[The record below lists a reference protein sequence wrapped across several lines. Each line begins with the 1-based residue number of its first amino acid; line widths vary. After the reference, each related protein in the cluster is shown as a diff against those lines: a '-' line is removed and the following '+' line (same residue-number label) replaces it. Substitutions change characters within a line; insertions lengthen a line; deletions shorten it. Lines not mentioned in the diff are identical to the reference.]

1 MYGYCNNSDE
11 HKREGREDFERRGRY
26 GYDSWK
32 YDDPF
37 NDCNKA
43 YTDGFNEARREE
55 ERREE
60 RRQEE
65 AAQERREMQQARDR
79 RESREQE
86 ENDYWDMIEEQR
98 RYEQQQP
105 QPEQQYPEDDL
116 PF

>member
-11 HKREGREDFERRGRY
+11 HKREGRQDFERHGRY

-43 YTDGFNEARREE
+43 YRDGFNEARREE

-65 AAQERREMQQARDR
+65 AREERMMMQRDRDR
-79 RESREQE
+79 RDRLQSE
-86 ENDYWDMIEEQR
+86 EDDYWAMIEEQA
-98 RYEQQQP
+98 QQERQ
-105 QPEQQYPEDDL
+105 QEPEQEYPVDDL